1 MGAAAPF
8 STTQPAD
15 LGRRYGPWLALLIL
29 AVAAGAFARHGLIE
43 STPIGLMC
51 QGAEP
56 AWYCGMRQLLIMA
69 NQWNGWSWAAMIGG
83 ALAMLFGW
91 RWTIILGLVAGA
103 IGLSL
108 YNAGPAAFGL
118 LLSLMRLVRR

>member
-1 MGAAAPF
+1 
-8 STTQPAD
+8 
-15 LGRRYGPWLALLIL
+15 
-29 AVAAGAFARHGLIE
+29 
-43 STPIGLMC
+43 
-51 QGAEP
+51 
-56 AWYCGMRQLLIMA
+56 
-69 NQWNGWSWAAMIGG
+69 MIGG

-103 IGLSL
+103 VGLSL